1 MKYKKKIANLE
12 ARIKA
17 WELRGGMNKNSGHLH
32 KKPGSKNK

>member
-1 MKYKKKIANLE
+1 MKYKNRLKRLE

-17 WELRGGMNKNSGHLH
+17 WELYPKNPAGAY

>member
-1 MKYKKKIANLE
+1 MKYKKRLLNLQ

-17 WELRGGMNKNSGHLH
+17 WEARGGKNKGSGHLH